1 MPTVGVICSGQD
13 HIQTRGGAV
22 MLYTI
27 WVGGVEAVDYYLTE
41 TVAEHVAS
49 NWRKMGYTDVT
60 IKKVIL

>member
-1 MPTVGVICSGQD
+1 M
-13 HIQTRGGAV
+13 
-22 MLYTI
+22 MYTI